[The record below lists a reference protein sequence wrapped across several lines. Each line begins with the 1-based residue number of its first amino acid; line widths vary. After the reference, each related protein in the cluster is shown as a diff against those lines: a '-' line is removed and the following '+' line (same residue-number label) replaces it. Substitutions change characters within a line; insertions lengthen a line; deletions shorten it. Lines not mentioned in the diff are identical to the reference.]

1 MPPVSNDRL
10 TGAPPTPGS
19 PSSAPT
25 PAPAAGAYCETPA
38 AAGVVGA
45 SSSSSP
51 DVKVV
56 QGDIPG
62 ARPVGAP
69 GVSATSTTTST
80 TSSYTTSSAA
90 GSTATPGR
98 PPLGTPGHPAANA
111 TAGPFGAAAV
121 PGGPADPCVP
131 DPNYKPNPAKE
142 AFARITH
149 DLDELKEYAGYYVG
163 AKVDGIKQ
171 SIRNIGLY
179 AALGVLG
186 AIVGGAIVATAAGLL
201 VVGLA
206 EALGNLF
213 GGRYWLGDLVTGILI
228 LGLVGGGAYFMM
240 NKLTGAW
247 RTQTLKKYEQ
257 RKQDQRQRFDHDV
270 TSRAREAAAAA
281 AAARAEARRSGGQKG
296 H

>member
-1 MPPVSNDRL
+1 MPPVSSNDRV
-10 TGAPPTPGS
+10 TGAPPTPGTTGSS
-19 PSSAPT
+19 PASTSVST
-25 PAPAAGAYCETPA
+25 GA
-38 AAGVVGA
+38 
-45 SSSSSP
+45 SP

-56 QGDIPG
+56 PGDIPG

-69 GVSATSTTTST
+69 DVTATATPSSAG
-80 TSSYTTSSAA
+80 SYTAS
-90 GSTATPGR
+90 STATASR
-98 PPLGTPGHPAANA
+98 PPLGSPGHPAANA
-111 TAGPFGAAAV
+111 TAGPFGAPAV

-142 AFARITH
+142 AFTRITH
-149 DLDELKEYAGYYVG
+149 DLDELKEYAGYYVS

-171 SIRNIGLY
+171 SVRNIGLY

-228 LGLVGGGAYFMM
+228 LGAVGGGAYFMM

-270 TSRAREAAAAA
+270 ATRAREAAAAA